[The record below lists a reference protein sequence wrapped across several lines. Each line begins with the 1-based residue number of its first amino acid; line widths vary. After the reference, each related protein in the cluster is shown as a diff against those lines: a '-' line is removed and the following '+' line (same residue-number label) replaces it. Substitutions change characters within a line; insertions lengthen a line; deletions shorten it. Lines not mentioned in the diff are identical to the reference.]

1 MEKNPNFV
9 AKIVGN
15 TWDKDGEPI
24 MIETADQCRGV
35 IQFTIDDDAVHSRM
49 YGDVTVGDLGSVLHM
64 LKQTF
69 DADGYATAEK
79 VAEAIAAIE
88 AESHE
93 TRAEA

>member
-1 MEKNPNFV
+1 MEKRPNLLV
-9 AKIVGN
+9 KIDGC
-15 TWDKDGEPI
+15 TWDKDGEPV

-35 IQFTIDDDAVHSRM
+35 IQFTIDDDSVLSRM

-64 LKQTF
+64 LKQAF

-79 VAEAIAAIE
+79 VAEAIAAFE
-88 AESHE
+88 AEKHE

>member
-35 IQFTIDDDAVHSRM
+35 IQFTIDDDSVLSRT
-49 YGDVTVGDLGSVLHM
+49 YGDVTVGDLGSVLHAI
-64 LKQTF
+64 KQMF
-69 DADGYATAEK
+69 DADELAIAEK

>member
-1 MEKNPNFV
+1 MEKKPNFV

-35 IQFTIDDDAVHSRM
+35 IQFTIDDDSVNSRT
-49 YGDVTVGDLGSVLHM
+49 YGDVTVGDLGSVLHAI
-64 LKQTF
+64 KQMF
-69 DADGYATAEK
+69 DAAELAIAEK
-79 VAEAIAAIE
+79 VAEAIAAHE